1 MNIFLIL
8 LILVLWVFYRH
19 QCLLRDR
26 AHLMREAIR
35 NREFTFSLPVKGL
48 FFGEKAMQ
56 QALND
61 LGKDINQLVAKN
73 EVESWQKLTRILT
86 HEIMNAATPI
96 QSISQAYLNMPEIK
110 GSIYEEGIRAIHDT
124 SIGLATFVDSYRKL
138 TQMQE
143 PVLTEVNL
151 SDFVATLT
159 PLYPDVSFTINIPSE
174 AIITADEKL
183 LRQVFINI
191 LKNAVEAGAKKI
203 AIQYISLNSTSTS
216 AKQALP
222 HYGRRGERGL
232 EGVLLVSNDGE
243 IIPPEVRRDLFIPFF
258 STKRS
263 GSGIGLSVSQQMLMM
278 QGMNLSLAETPQPG
292 FHTTFRIQT
301 T

>member
-1 MNIFLIL
+1 MNLLSIIL
-8 LILVLWVFYRH
+8 FIAIPLGGVVGGLLFYRH

-61 LGKDINQLVAKN
+61 LGSDINQLVAKN

-96 QSISQAYLNMPEIK
+96 QSISQAYLSTPEIK

-138 TQMQE
+138 TQMQQ
-143 PVLTEVNL
+143 PVLTEINL
-151 SDFVATLT
+151 NDFVATLK
-159 PLYPDVSFTINIPSE
+159 PLYPEVSWTINIPAVTS
-174 AIITADEKL
+174 ITADEKL

-191 LKNAVEAGAKKI
+191 LKNAIEAGAKKI
-203 AIQYISLNSTSTS
+203 SIVSFTSHS
-216 AKQALP
+216 
-222 HYGRRGERGL
+222 GDGGL
-232 EGVLLVSNDGE
+232 LISNDGA

-263 GSGIGLSVSQQMLMM
+263 GSGIGLSVSQQILMM
-278 QGMNLSLAETPQPG
+278 QGMNLSLDETPVPG

-301 T
+301 STE